1 MKARSDS
8 PPDHRRLTRLY
19 ILALGAVALLSIG
32 GQVIM
37 QFTIARQASDSRV
50 VNLAGRQRMLSQK
63 LSKLALVL
71 GSETDPAERKRRAAQ
86 LEETLGL
93 WRQSHDGLRHGDDA
107 LGLPGQ
113 NSREVEQMLEEIEPH
128 HQAMV
133 RAAQTLIR
141 CGRQASEAVA
151 ADCAQ
156 AGRTVLEHEAPFLE
170 GMDQIVFQYDAE
182 AQARVATLKMIEI
195 VLLTVTLSV
204 LALEGAFV
212 FRPAV
217 RNIRDTLARLR
228 QTGRQLAEAKEAA
241 EEASIAKSR
250 FLATM
255 THEIRTPLAGVIGLA
270 ELSLEG
276 PLVPET
282 RRQLSAAR
290 DSARQLLRLLDE
302 VLDYSKVE
310 AGRLELEPRP
320 IALRAWLSAWQ
331 IPWELQAQAKG
342 LTFACQVDP
351 HVPDGLA
358 ADTLRLG
365 QILANLLANA
375 IKFTT
380 QGGVSLDVRMAE
392 SATTRVRLNFVVRDS
407 GIGIPAQQRDRVF
420 EVFTQADSSTT
431 RKYGGTGLGLAI
443 SARLA
448 ALMGGGIALDSR
460 EGQGSTFTLTGWF
473 DKGAVPQELEP
484 SLASLPAPADK
495 PHQSWSL
502 LLAEDSPSIQL
513 VVATLLERQGHQ
525 VTCVERGQEAVAAC
539 RRQTFDAILLDI
551 EMPEMDGCTAAGL
564 IRRWESETGR
574 PRTPIIALTAHAGTA
589 DRARSLAAGM
599 DDHLT
604 KPIERSE
611 LQACLARLI
620 GPAAD
625 PDLRSAWSRLEC
637 NESLWRELCQLFE
650 VDSRNTL
657 GELGKALAQRD
668 RQQARLLAHRLEGQ
682 FGNFQARSAV
692 EIAEAIVADVGQGD
706 FEQALLR
713 HAKLEIEVDRLESCL
728 REHTRQFAGASYGT
742 CTRSEP

>member
-37 QFTIARQASDSRV
+37 QLTIARNASDSRV

-63 LSKLALVL
+63 ISKLALVL
-71 GSETDPAERKRRAAQ
+71 GTEAEPAERKRRAMQ
-86 LEETLGL
+86 LEEALAL
-93 WRQSHDGLRHGDDA
+93 WHESHDGLRHGDNE

-113 NSREVEQMLEEIEPH
+113 NSPEVERMLEEIEPH
-128 HQAMV
+128 HQAMML
-133 RAAQTLIR
+133 AAQKLIQ
-141 CGRQASEAVA
+141 CGKQAAAVPA

-182 AQARVATLKMIEI
+182 AQARVATLRVIEI
-195 VLLTVTLSV
+195 VLLTITLSV

-228 QTGRQLAEAKEAA
+228 QTGRQLADAKEAA

-276 PLVPET
+276 PLIPET

-310 AGRLELEPRP
+310 AGRLELDPHP
-320 IALRAWLSAWQ
+320 IALRAWVSAWQ
-331 IPWELQAQAKG
+331 IPWELQVRSKG
-342 LTFACQVDP
+342 LTFTSQIDP
-351 HVPDGLA
+351 RVPNGLA

-380 QGGVSLDVRMAE
+380 QGGISLDVRLAE
-392 SATTRVRLNFVVRDS
+392 SDARRVRLDFEVRDS

-431 RKYGGTGLGLAI
+431 RRYGGTGLGLAI

-448 ALMGGGIALDSR
+448 ALMGGSIALDSR

-473 DKGAVPQELEP
+473 DLAAVPQEFEP
-484 SLASLPAPADK
+484 PASLPAPADK
-495 PHQSWSL
+495 PHRTWSL

-525 VTCVERGQEAVAAC
+525 VTCVERGEEAVAAC
-539 RRQTFDAILLDI
+539 RGQPFDAILLDI
-551 EMPEMDGCTAAGL
+551 EMPEMDGRTAAGL
-564 IRRWESETGR
+564 IRQWEAETGR
-574 PRTPIIALTAHAGTA
+574 PRTPIVALTAHAGTA

-611 LQACLARLI
+611 LLACLARLI
-620 GPAAD
+620 DPKVD
-625 PDLRSAWSRLEC
+625 PDLRSAWVRLEC
-637 NESLWRELCQLFE
+637 NEPLWRELCQLFE
-650 VDSRNTL
+650 VDSRSTL
-657 GELGKALAQRD
+657 GKLGNALAQRD
-668 RQQARLLAHRLEGQ
+668 SQQARLLAHRLEGQ

-692 EIAEAIVADVGQGD
+692 QIAEEIAADVSQGD
-706 FEQALLR
+706 FDAAMLR
-713 HAKLEIEVDRLESCL
+713 HAKLEREVDRLENCL
-728 REHTRQFAGASYGT
+728 REHARLYELTAAD
-742 CTRSEP
+742 PAVP